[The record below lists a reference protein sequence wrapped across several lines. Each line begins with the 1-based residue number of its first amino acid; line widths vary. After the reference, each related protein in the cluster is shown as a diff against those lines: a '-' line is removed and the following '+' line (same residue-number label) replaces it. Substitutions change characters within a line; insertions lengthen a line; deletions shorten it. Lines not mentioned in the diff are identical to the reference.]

1 MAIAVRKS
9 EERGQ
14 ADYGWL
20 KTKYSFSFANY
31 YDPRFM
37 GFGFLR
43 VINDDYIAEGKG
55 FGTHPH
61 DNMEIVTYVLNG
73 ELEHKDS
80 MGNGSIIRSGDVQR
94 MSAGTGVTHSEFNPS
109 KTNPVKLFQIWFTP
123 KKLDIEPSYEQKN
136 FSDKTQG
143 EGFHLIVSPD
153 GQEGSVTINQD
164 VCVYVGHLNHER
176 YEHPTRLSNKVWVQ
190 VAKGS
195 VDVNGMRLE
204 KGDGAAIH
212 GEERIKFENANNVKL
227 IMFDMFV

>member
-61 DNMEIVTYVLNG
+61 DNMEIVTYVLDG

-143 EGFHLIVSPD
+143 EGFHLIVSSD

-164 VCVYVGHLNHER
+164 VCVYVGHLNHGC

-190 VAKGS
+190 VANGS
-195 VDVNGMRLE
+195 VDVNGIRLE

>member
-1 MAIAVRKS
+1 MAITIRKS
-9 EERGQ
+9 DERGQ

-43 VINDDYIAEGKG
+43 VINDDYIAEGRG

-61 DNMEIVTYVLNG
+61 DNMEIVTYVLEG

-123 KKLDIEPSYEQKN
+123 KELDIEPSYEQKN
-136 FSDKTQG
+136 FSDKTQR

-153 GQEGSVTINQD
+153 GQEGSVSVNQG
-164 VCVYVGHLNHER
+164 VNIYVGHLNHES
-176 YEHPTRLSNKVWVQ
+176 YAHSTRLSNKVWVQ

-195 VDVNGMRLE
+195 VDVNGIHLK

-212 GEERIKFENANNVKL
+212 GEELIKFENANNVKL
-227 IMFDMFV
+227 LMFDMFV

>member
-61 DNMEIVTYVLNG
+61 DNMEIVTYVLEG

-123 KKLDIEPSYEQKN
+123 KELDIEPSYEQKN

-153 GQEGSVTINQD
+153 GQEGSVSVNQD
-164 VCVYVGHLNHER
+164 VNIYVGHLNHES
-176 YEHPTRLSNKVWVQ
+176 YAHPTKLSNKVWVQ
-190 VAKGS
+190 VANGS
-195 VDVNGMRLE
+195 VHINGIRLE

-212 GEERIKFENANNVKL
+212 GEELIKFENANNVKL
-227 IMFDMFV
+227 LMFDMFV